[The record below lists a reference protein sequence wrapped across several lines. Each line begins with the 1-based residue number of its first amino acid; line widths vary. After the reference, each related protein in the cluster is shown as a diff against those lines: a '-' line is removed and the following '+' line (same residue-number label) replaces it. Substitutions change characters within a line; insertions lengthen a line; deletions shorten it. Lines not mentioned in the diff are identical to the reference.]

1 MLIMRFL
8 FLFIIVALLGFNNVS
23 HSQNPDKTK
32 SDDSNKGK
40 KKKGDEKI
48 NGKIKTVVVEGVG
61 DSSENAVKDAQRN
74 AVNQVVGVL
83 IDAKVMIKNDKL
95 IEDKILTLSN
105 GFVKTSKVIS
115 QNKSGK
121 LFKVKVEA
129 VVEVTGIENILKK
142 EKLMVTVETDG
153 DSLVNQEK
161 GKEKIT
167 KDASE
172 MIKKKMKDFPGN
184 VLEIQV
190 NEKATKVLKTV
201 GNVST
206 LQYEILIKPNLE
218 KYKNFSKSLEQI
230 LDKITSKTTEGV
242 LNFEY
247 SSRSKTNEL
256 NSREFVDRYNPV
268 YYYAKNINSSF
279 LNEINKD
286 SFILGI
292 STNRTSGGRS
302 LNYKLYILDIK
313 YLAPFLFNIKNSF
326 NKSVLPNNSGQ
337 MTLSDTICL
346 KVRLLDKNN
355 QEIILKKYSVPSLF
369 SHGKGRSEI
378 LFINNV
384 FFNKKDVVNDNIG
397 QNPELYFRPTID
409 IETEDLKKVKKIEV
423 TIE

>member
-1 MLIMRFL
+1 MLIARFL
-8 FLFIIVALLGFNNVS
+8 FLFIIVALLGLNNVS

-32 SDDSNKGK
+32 GDDSNKGK
-40 KKKGDEKI
+40 KKKGDEKT
-48 NGKIKTVVVEGVG
+48 NGKIRTVVVEGVG

-83 IDAKVMIKNDKL
+83 IDAKVMVENDKL
-95 IEDKILTLSN
+95 IEEKILTLSN

-121 LFKVKVEA
+121 LFKVKIEA

-142 EKLMVTVETDG
+142 EKLMASGVIDG
-153 DSLVNQEK
+153 ESLVDQVK

-172 MIKKKMKDFPGN
+172 MIKKKMKNFPEN

-201 GNVST
+201 GNVNSV
-206 LQYEILIKPNLE
+206 QYEILIKPNLE
-218 KYKNFSKSLEQI
+218 KYKTFSKSLEQI
-230 LDKITSKTTEGV
+230 LDKISSKTTEGV

-247 SSRSKTNEL
+247 NNNSKTNQL

-268 YYYAKNINSSF
+268 YYYVKSINSSF

-292 STNRTSGGRS
+292 STNHSSGGRS
-302 LNYKLYILDIK
+302 LNYKLYILNIN
-313 YLAPFLFNIKNSF
+313 YLQPFLFNIKNSF
-326 NKSVLPNNSGQ
+326 NESVLSNNSGQ
-337 MTLSDTICL
+337 MYLSDTICL
-346 KVRLLDKNN
+346 KVRLLDKND
-355 QEIILKKYSVPSLF
+355 QEILHKKYSVPSLF
-369 SHGKGRSEI
+369 SHGEGRSEI

-384 FFNKKDVVNDNIG
+384 FFNNRDVVNDG
-397 QNPELYFRPTID
+397 VRQKPELYFRPTID
-409 IETEDLKKVKKIEV
+409 IETEDLKKVKKVEV

>member
-1 MLIMRFL
+1 
-8 FLFIIVALLGFNNVS
+8 
-23 HSQNPDKTK
+23 
-32 SDDSNKGK
+32 
-40 KKKGDEKI
+40 
-48 NGKIKTVVVEGVG
+48 
-61 DSSENAVKDAQRN
+61 
-74 AVNQVVGVL
+74 VVGVL

-95 IEDKILTLSN
+95 IEEKILTFSN

-121 LFKVKVEA
+121 LFKVKIEA

-142 EKLMVTVETDG
+142 EKLMASGVIDG
-153 DSLVNQEK
+153 ESLVDQVK

-201 GNVST
+201 GNVNT

-230 LDKITSKTTEGV
+230 LDKITSKTTEGI
-242 LNFEY
+242 LDFEY
-247 SSRSKTNEL
+247 DSRSKTNEL
-256 NSREFVDRYNPV
+256 ISRESVDNSNPV
-268 YYYAKNINSSF
+268 YYYVKKINREF
-279 LNEINKD
+279 LNKINED
-286 SFILGI
+286 SLILGI
-292 STNRTSGGRS
+292 STNRTSGGRN

-326 NKSVLPNNSGQ
+326 NKSVGSDNSGQ

-346 KVRLLDKNN
+346 KVRLLDKND
-355 QEIILKKYSVPSLF
+355 QDIILKKYSVPSLF
-369 SHGKGRSEI
+369 LHGYNKESAI

-384 FFNKKDVVNDNIG
+384 FFNKKNYVNDNIG

-409 IETEDLKKVKKIEV
+409 IETEDLKKVKKVEV

>member
-1 MLIMRFL
+1 MLIARFL
-8 FLFIIVALLGFNNVS
+8 FLFILVSVLGFNNVS
-23 HSQNPDKTK
+23 HSQNPDKNK
-32 SDDSNKGK
+32 GDDSNKGK

-95 IEDKILTLSN
+95 IEDKILTFSN

-121 LFKVKVEA
+121 LFKVKIEA

-184 VLEIQV
+184 VLEIQI

-201 GNVST
+201 GNVNT
-206 LQYEILIKPNLE
+206 VQYEILIKPNLE
-218 KYKNFSKSLEQI
+218 KYKTFSKSLEQI
-230 LDKITSKTTEGV
+230 LDKIASKTTEGV

-247 SSRSKTNEL
+247 NNNSKRNEL
-256 NSREFVDRYNPV
+256 NGRGVDQNYPV
-268 YYYAKNINSSF
+268 YDYVKNINSGF
-279 LNEINKD
+279 LNQINED
-286 SFILGI
+286 NFILGV
-292 STNRTSGGRS
+292 STNRTSGGKS
-302 LNYKLYILDIK
+302 LNYKLYILDIN
-313 YLAPFLFNIKNSF
+313 YLTPFLSNIKNSF
-326 NKSVLPNNSGQ
+326 NLSVGSGNDSNLV
-337 MTLSDTICL
+337 LSDTICL
-346 KVRLLDKNN
+346 KVKLLDKND

-369 SHGKGRSEI
+369 SNWRGRSNI
-378 LFINNV
+378 LFVNNV
-384 FFNKKDVVNDNIG
+384 FFMNKDYGGG
-397 QNPELYFRPTID
+397 QLPELYFRPTID
-409 IETEDLKKVKKIEV
+409 IETEDLKKVKKVEV